1 MSVEKKAHAASGW
14 VMLFVVLGGFIVSTL
29 TFIQSI
35 IWLAESDELGMTP
48 PALAL
53 PLLFVSIIAWCVLP
67 VLANGFFTIQPGQAR
82 VCVLFGSYKGTVRD
96 EGLRWANPF
105 YSRNLGMPSSTDSGL
120 SEISEGG
127 INLTIKGK
135 RRDRTHG
142 SKISVRARTYN
153 GERIK
158 VNDRMGNP
166 IEIATVVVWRVVDT
180 AKAVFDVDDYESFVY
195 MVTETALRHV
205 ASAYAYDHMEDDD
218 ANASAITLR
227 TNIEEV
233 SESLKTE
240 LDRKLAVAG
249 VEVDD
254 ARLTHLAY
262 APEIAQAMLRR
273 QQAEAIIA
281 ARKKIV
287 EGAVGM
293 VDMAVEMLAEGG
305 NIDLDDERKA
315 TMATNLMVVL
325 CGESEAQP
333 VLNTGTLYN

>member
-14 VMLFVVLGGFIVSTL
+14 TMLGVVVLGYLLSVVLFVMAIMRLVM
-29 TFIQSI
+29 
-35 IWLAESDELGMTP
+35 ADELGSSETP
-48 PALAL
+48 G
-53 PLLFVSIIAWCVLP
+53 LLVMLLSGLVLIGTIIATF
-67 VLANGFFTIQPGQAR
+67 GFFTLEPGQAR
-82 VCVLFGSYKGTVRD
+82 VCVLFGKYVGTVRD

-105 YSRNLGMPSSTDSGL
+105 YSRNLGMPSAG
-120 SEISEGG
+120 EGMG
-127 INLTIKGK
+127 IEAGETGVKVALGSHK
-135 RRDRTHG
+135 HG
-142 SKISVRARTYN
+142 SKISTRARTYN

-158 VNDRMGNP
+158 VNDKMGNP

-180 AKAVFDVDDYESFVY
+180 AKAVFDVDDYESFVF
-195 MVTETALRHV
+195 MVAETALRHV
-205 ASAYAYDHMEDDD
+205 ASVYAYDHMEDDD
-218 ANASAITLR
+218 ATASSITLR

-233 SESLKTE
+233 SCALKAE

-293 VDMAVEMLAEGG
+293 VDMAVEQLSEGG
-305 NIDLDDERKA
+305 TIELDDERKA

>member
-14 VMLFVVLGGFIVSTL
+14 VMVFVVIAGYLVSTAMMLGG
-29 TFIQSI
+29 I
-35 IWLAESDELGMTP
+35 IGLAATDGERGLFRLLLSC
-48 PALAL
+48 
-53 PLLFVSIIAWCVLP
+53 LLFTATIIANC
-67 VLANGFFTIQPGQAR
+67 GFFTLQPGQAR
-82 VCVLFGSYKGTVRD
+82 VCVLFGKYVGTVRD

-105 YSRNLGMPSSTDSGL
+105 YSRNLGMPSDA
-120 SEISEGG
+120 EGG
-127 INLTIKGK
+127 SAVEVGEKGARVSLGGHK
-135 RRDRTHG
+135 HG
-142 SKISVRARTYN
+142 SKISTRARTYN

-158 VNDRMGNP
+158 VNDKMGNP

-195 MVTETALRHV
+195 TVTETALRHV
-205 ASAYAYDHMEDDD
+205 ASLYAYDHMEDDD
-218 ANASAITLR
+218 ANATAITLR

-233 SESLKTE
+233 SHALMEE
-240 LDRKLAVAG
+240 LDRRLEMAG
-249 VEVDD
+249 IDVIDS
-254 ARLTHLAY
+254 RLTHLAY
-262 APEIAQAMLRR
+262 AQEIAQAMLRR

-293 VDMAVEMLAEGG
+293 VEMAVEQLSAGG
-305 NIDLDDERKA
+305 TIDLDDERKA
-315 TMATNLMVVL
+315 AMATNLMVVL